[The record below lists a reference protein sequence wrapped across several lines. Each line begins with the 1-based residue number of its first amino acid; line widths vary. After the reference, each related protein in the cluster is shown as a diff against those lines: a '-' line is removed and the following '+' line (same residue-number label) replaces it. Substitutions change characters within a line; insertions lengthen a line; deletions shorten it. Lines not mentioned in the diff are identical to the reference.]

1 MNAGDIPQDLMESV
15 QDTVGQQV
23 KLCVIMKVNLE
34 VKGERFESRILA
46 LALHRVFLLSARIPA
61 KIEQSCS
68 VFDIQRICSVKQN
81 QLLLDYDKGQMSLQ
95 FTRDQQ
101 TDDIIAQIGRN
112 IQEICP
118 GLDPMR
124 VLKKLVLEPTERSIS
139 LQSIWKNHSPTDPGP
154 CGGFSRIYWCV
165 CDQLNVPYRDEV
177 QWDVDTIYLS
187 QDSRELCLQDFMH
200 LDNRDLVAIIA
211 ALEFSQW
218 FIKLSIKDIKLT
230 ADLCEQILR
239 VVSRSTKLEEL
250 TLENTGLKS
259 DFAVRFASA
268 LSQNP
273 NSSLHTIN
281 FSNNCIEDKGVVVL
295 SSVLSKL
302 TSGLKQ
308 MDMSKNS
315 LSPKGVNILAQC
327 FSSNTLT
334 HLYLSGNT
342 LKGDDMPNLWNFLSH
357 PNNLHTLDLSN
368 SECSLDL
375 VCSSLLRGSLKHL
388 SVLNMSRSV
397 FSYKKGKEFPSSF
410 KQFFSSA
417 LSLQTVCLSGTK
429 LPPEA
434 LKALL
439 LGLACNTNL
448 RDVSLDISSCDLRSA
463 GSQILEG
470 CIAEIPNIISLDI
483 SDNGLDSDLSTLL
496 VWLGKNRS
504 IKHLSIGRNFSNI
517 KTKNLGQVLVSLLH
531 MIQDEESP
539 LMSLSLADSRLKA
552 DLSVVLN
559 AVGGN
564 TSLTHLDISGNSMGD
579 IGAKMLAKAL
589 QINTKLRTV
598 MWDRNCVSVQGLQDV
613 AAALE
618 KNYTIRFMPVP
629 IIDAAQALKNSPEKT
644 EDALLK
650 MEQYLLRNHE
660 SRRYMQEQA
669 FRLQQGIVT
678 STTQQLIS
686 QVCVQVQDQLNS
698 LCFSKSDRVQ
708 QDIKTAEKLI
718 RDAKSSKT
726 LLSSLYHLRSG
737 GHVAGVSDGSAGV
750 CVQQVHEKLCSVAGE
765 ISTVINQQ
773 LQSLFVS
780 MLDTAESV
788 CPHVMQKVSL
798 RDDLLHANKEKMSVS
813 QTFITSTLLEQ
824 SAIDIINKIS
834 EVKFSMASCLSDHIT
849 DEILQSLSGSQHI
862 LAGHLSCGEKALL
875 FHQTSQ
881 DTEVVEEIENV
892 VQPQQS
898 QEAKRRTVYSRMFRP
913 VSAAFN
919 LGFDLS
925 KALEDVSVYMEDLP
939 PPPPPMSPIVSPW
952 PMEAELQLPQA
963 VCFSDLPTVD
973 TPALQHVTKYR
984 PRRTKKAKTSRAA
997 PVSKVSVQDPS
1008 IGVDQLDEGVPE
1020 FFFKKVTNIR
1030 AKAFDPDVEITTQS
1044 LMSPIFN
1051 KTTPGNTTTTTTVTM
1066 GTAETSIT
1074 PIVTAV
1080 DPPIP
1085 AVEIPAPEVKGHV
1098 QDGVKRDGPLV
1109 KGHVG
1114 VQVMG
1119 GDMLMEIRAK
1129 QEKRKKDKA
1138 GVSSSVEPK
1147 AEPHTEAGGN
1157 HGHTT
1162 AEVQKDPSA
1171 ELTART
1177 NKLKH
1182 TTEHTHTPVQTH
1194 TPAQTP
1200 TLTHTP
1206 VQTPTHTS
1214 AQTPTLSHTPVQT
1227 PTHTSAQ
1234 TPTLTH
1240 TSAQTPTLSHT
1251 SAQTPTLSH
1260 TPVQT
1265 PTHTSAQTPT
1275 LSHTPVQTPTHTS
1288 AQTPTLS
1295 HTSAQTPTLTSAQ
1308 TPSLSHTPA
1317 QTPTLTHS
1325 VVSTVSCL
1333 SEESG
1338 DDVTPP
1344 PLDDITDIST
1354 GDSAPALPPSPLCQW
1369 VLQSDSEWA
1378 EQSPVTQTPLDFPA
1392 GVVVFDTDSHK
1403 QTQVVVRSVSCV
1415 HSGNDSDKDATD
1427 RQRTQSLPTAD
1438 GLFNTS
1444 DSAGDSGVSSESQNT
1459 NI

>member
-1 MNAGDIPQDLMESV
+1 MNPGDIPQDLMESV
-15 QDTVGQQV
+15 QDAVGQQV

-95 FTRDQQ
+95 LTPDQQ

-281 FSNNCIEDKGVVVL
+281 FSNNCLEDKGVVVL

-308 MDMSKNS
+308 MDLSKNS
-315 LSPKGVNILAQC
+315 LSHKGVNILAQC
-327 FSSNTLT
+327 FSSDTLT

-375 VCSSLLRGSLKHL
+375 VCSSLLRGSLKHM

-439 LGLACNTNL
+439 LGLACNANL

-579 IGAKMLAKAL
+579 IGAKMLGKAL

-598 MWDRNCVSVQGLQDV
+598 MWDRNCVSAQGLQDV

-737 GHVAGVSDGSAGV
+737 GRVAGVSDGSAGV

-765 ISTVINQQ
+765 ISAVINQQ

-788 CPHVMQKVSL
+788 CPHVMQKVNL

-862 LAGHLSCGEKALL
+862 LAGHLSCREKTLL
-875 FHQTSQ
+875 FHETSQ
-881 DTEVVEEIENV
+881 ETEVVEEIENL

-898 QEAKRRTVYSRMFRP
+898 QEEKRRTVYSRMFRP

-939 PPPPPMSPIVSPW
+939 PPPAPMSPIVSPW
-952 PMEAELQLPQA
+952 PMEAELQQPQT

-1030 AKAFDPDVEITTQS
+1030 AKAVDPDVEITTQS
-1044 LMSPIFN
+1044 LMSPIIN
-1051 KTTPGNTTTTTTVTM
+1051 KTTPGDTTTTTTTVAM
-1066 GTAETSIT
+1066 VTAETSIT
-1074 PIVTAV
+1074 PTVTAV
-1080 DPPIP
+1080 DPCIP
-1085 AVEIPAPEVKGHV
+1085 TVEIPEVKGHV
-1098 QDGVKRDGPLV
+1098 QEGVKRDGPLV

-1114 VQVMG
+1114 VQVLG

-1147 AEPHTEAGGN
+1147 AEPHTEGVN

-1162 AEVQKDPSA
+1162 AEVQKDPSV
-1171 ELTART
+1171 ELTAQT

-1182 TTEHTHTPVQTH
+1182 TTEHTHTPAQTAILIQTLEYIPVQTHTPAKTPTSAETLTSAQTLTSEQTLTPAETH

-1200 TLTHTP
+1200 TLTP
-1206 VQTPTHTS
+1206 
-1214 AQTPTLSHTPVQT
+1214 AQTPTLAQIP
-1227 PTHTSAQ
+1227 AQ
-1234 TPTLTH
+1234 TPTQTP
-1240 TSAQTPTLSHT
+1240 AQTPT
-1251 SAQTPTLSH
+1251 
-1260 TPVQT
+1260 
-1265 PTHTSAQTPT
+1265 
-1275 LSHTPVQTPTHTS
+1275 
-1288 AQTPTLS
+1288 
-1295 HTSAQTPTLTSAQ
+1295 
-1308 TPSLSHTPA
+1308 LSHTPA
-1317 QTPTLTHS
+1317 QTPTLISAQTPTLSPTPAQTPTLTQS
-1325 VVSTVSCL
+1325 VFSTVSCL
-1333 SEESG
+1333 SQESG
-1338 DDVTPP
+1338 GDVTPP

-1354 GDSAPALPPSPLCQW
+1354 GGSSPALLPSPLCQW
-1369 VLQSDSEWA
+1369 DSEWG
-1378 EQSPVTQTPLDFPA
+1378 EQSPVTQSTRGGDSPKTCLDLPG
-1392 GVVVFDTDSHK
+1392 GVVVFETDSHK

-1415 HSGNDSDKDATD
+1415 HSRNDSDKDAAD

-1438 GLFNTS
+1438 GPFNTS